1 MNCTRRSFLK
11 GSLATIFFSNFNVPL
26 YGSIK
31 NPKKNIV
38 IISLRGGM
46 DGLTAVPVND
56 SLINRYRS
64 DLILNNKLKLNSD
77 FSLHPKLKTL
87 HSLWSENLAAVVHAT
102 NIPYTE
108 RSHFDGQNIMETG
121 ALKAYTEKT
130 GWLGRGMKSAGLY
143 GSSLALSLPMPLL
156 LRGVEKNNNYYPTW
170 MHLPKREVIERIT
183 RAYDGVEQDKLQEVY
198 NVIMNRPLTMQG
210 GDETLDSLSKRTAQI
225 LKDPLGPKVAVFD
238 LEGFDTHTA
247 QGTDNGEHADNL
259 QDVDLIIKNLHA
271 GMGSD
276 FDNTLILTLTEFGRT
291 VEQNGGNGT
300 EHGYGS
306 AILMAGGLLKKSQ
319 IFTDWPGLKKGDLF
333 QGRDL
338 HSTIDSRSIYASA
351 MTAVFDVEFD
361 RLRHDV
367 FWNEDIKDVSSLL
380 FRI

>member
-31 NPKKNIV
+31 DPKKNIV

-319 IFTDWPGLKKGDLF
+319 VFTDWPGLKKGDLF

-367 FWNEDIKDVSSLL
+367 FWNEDIKDLSSLL

>member
-1 MNCTRRSFLK
+1 MNCSRRSFLK

-130 GWLGRGMKSAGLY
+130 GWLGRVMKSAGLY

-183 RAYDGVEQDKLQEVY
+183 RAYDGVEYDKLQEVY

-271 GMGSD
+271 GMGGD

-319 IFTDWPGLKKGDLF
+319 VFTDWPGLKKGNLF

-338 HSTIDSRSIYASA
+338 LSTIDSRSVYASA
-351 MTAVFDVEFD
+351 MSAVFDLEFA
-361 RLRHDV
+361 RIKNDV
-367 FWNEDIKDVSSLL
+367 FWNEDIKDLSNLL
-380 FRI
+380 FRV

>member
-102 NIPYTE
+102 NIPYKE

-319 IFTDWPGLKKGDLF
+319 VFTDWPGLKKGDLF

-351 MTAVFDVEFD
+351 MTAVFEVEFD
-361 RLRHDV
+361 RLRNDV

>member
-198 NVIMNRPLTMQG
+198 NVIMNRPLSMQG

-319 IFTDWPGLKKGDLF
+319 VFTDWPGLKKGDLF

>member
-64 DLILNNKLKLNSD
+64 DLILNNTLKLNSD

-306 AILMAGGLLKKSQ
+306 AILMAGGLLKKTQ
-319 IFTDWPGLKKGDLF
+319 LFTDWPGLKKGDLF

-338 HSTIDSRSIYASA
+338 LSTIDSRSIYASA

-367 FWNEDIKDVSSLL
+367 FWNEDIKDLSSLL

>member
-31 NPKKNIV
+31 DPKKNIV

-198 NVIMNRPLTMQG
+198 NLIMNRPLTMQG

-247 QGTDNGEHADNL
+247 QGTDNGEHAENL

-271 GMGSD
+271 GMGVD

-319 IFTDWPGLKKGDLF
+319 VFTDWPGLKKGNLF

-338 HSTIDSRSIYASA
+338 LSTIDSRSVYASA
-351 MTAVFDVEFD
+351 MSAVFDVEFD
-361 RLRHDV
+361 RIKNDV
-367 FWNEDIKDVSSLL
+367 FWNEDIKDLSNLL
-380 FRI
+380 FRV

>member
-87 HSLWSENLAAVVHAT
+87 YSLWSENLAAVVHAT

-121 ALKAYTEKT
+121 ALKAYTKKT

-319 IFTDWPGLKKGDLF
+319 VFTDWPGLKKGDLF

>member
-64 DLILNNKLKLNSD
+64 DLILNNKLKINSD

-130 GWLGRGMKSAGLY
+130 GWLGRGMKSAGLF

-210 GDETLDSLSKRTAQI
+210 GDETLDSLSKRTAEI

-319 IFTDWPGLKKGDLF
+319 VFTDWPGLKKGDLF

>member
-87 HSLWSENLAAVVHAT
+87 HSLWSENLPAVVHAT
-102 NIPYTE
+102 NIPYAE

-319 IFTDWPGLKKGDLF
+319 VFTDWPGLKKGDLF

-361 RLRHDV
+361 RLRNDV

>member
-259 QDVDLIIKNLHA
+259 QDVDLIFKNLHA

-319 IFTDWPGLKKGDLF
+319 VFTDWPGLKKGDLF

-380 FRI
+380 FRV

>member
-64 DLILNNKLKLNSD
+64 DLILDNKLKLNSD

-87 HSLWSENLAAVVHAT
+87 HSLWSENLASVVHAT

-156 LRGVEKNNNYYPTW
+156 LRGVEKNNNYFPTW

-198 NVIMNRPLTMQG
+198 NVVMNRPLTMQG
-210 GDETLDSLSKRTAQI
+210 GDETLDSLSKRTAEI
-225 LKDPLGPKVAVFD
+225 LKDPMGPKVAVFD

-319 IFTDWPGLKKGDLF
+319 VFTDWPGLKKGDLF

>member
-319 IFTDWPGLKKGDLF
+319 VFTDWPGLKKGDLF

-338 HSTIDSRSIYASA
+338 YSTIDSRSIYASA

>member
-64 DLILNNKLKLNSD
+64 DLILDNKLKLNSD

-156 LRGVEKNNNYYPTW
+156 LRGVEKNNNYFPTW

-319 IFTDWPGLKKGDLF
+319 VFTDWPGLKKGDLF

>member
-156 LRGVEKNNNYYPTW
+156 LRGVEKNNNYFPTW

-276 FDNTLILTLTEFGRT
+276 FENTLILTLTEFGRT

-319 IFTDWPGLKKGDLF
+319 VFTDWPGLKKGELF

-338 HSTIDSRSIYASA
+338 LSTIDSRSVYASA
-351 MTAVFDVEFD
+351 MTAVFDIEFD

>member
-26 YGSIK
+26 YGSIE

-225 LKDPLGPKVAVFD
+225 LSDPLGPKVAVFD

-319 IFTDWPGLKKGDLF
+319 VFTDWPGLKKGDLF

>member
-130 GWLGRGMKSAGLY
+130 GWLGRGMKSAGLF

-319 IFTDWPGLKKGDLF
+319 VFTDWPGLKKGDLF

>member
-156 LRGVEKNNNYYPTW
+156 VRGVEQNNNYYPTW

-319 IFTDWPGLKKGDLF
+319 LFTDWPGLKKGDLF

>member
-26 YGSIK
+26 YGSTK

-319 IFTDWPGLKKGDLF
+319 VFTDWPGLKKGDLF

-367 FWNEDIKDVSSLL
+367 FWNEDIKDLSNLL
-380 FRI
+380 FRV

>member
-26 YGSIK
+26 YGLIK
-31 NPKKNIV
+31 DPKKNIV

-319 IFTDWPGLKKGDLF
+319 VFTDWPGLKKGDLF

-367 FWNEDIKDVSSLL
+367 FWNEDIKDLSSLL

>member
-26 YGSIK
+26 YGLIK

-319 IFTDWPGLKKGDLF
+319 VFTDWPGLKKGDLF

>member
-130 GWLGRGMKSAGLY
+130 GWLGRGMKSAGLF

-319 IFTDWPGLKKGDLF
+319 VFTDWPGLKKGDLF

-361 RLRHDV
+361 RLRNDV

>member
-1 MNCTRRSFLK
+1 MNCTRRNFLIGGSTTLFLSGFFPKISFA
-11 GSLATIFFSNFNVPL
+11 SMQ
-26 YGSIK
+26 
-31 NPKKNIV
+31 KKNLI

-46 DGLTAVPVND
+46 DGLTAVPVIGD
-56 SLINRYRS
+56 KRLKKLRKK
-64 DLILNNKLKLNSD
+64 LILEDVLKLNSD
-77 FSLHPKLKTL
+77 FGLHPKLEIF
-87 HSLWSENLAAVVHAT
+87 HQLWKEDKAAFVHAT
-102 NIPYTE
+102 NIPYTG

-121 ALKAYTEKT
+121 ALKAYVEKT

-156 LRGVEKNNNYYPTW
+156 LRGVEKNNNYFPTW
-170 MHLPKREVIERIT
+170 MSLPKREIIERIT

-247 QGTDNGEHADNL
+247 QGTDNGEHAENL

-271 GMGSD
+271 GMGGD

-319 IFTDWPGLKKGDLF
+319 VFTDWPGLKKGNLF

-338 HSTIDSRSIYASA
+338 LSTIDSRSVYASA
-351 MTAVFDVEFD
+351 MSTVFDLDFKRIEKE
-361 RLRHDV
+361 V
-367 FWNEDIKDVSSLL
+367 FFGDKLQNLSDKL
-380 FRI
+380 FKA

>member
-306 AILMAGGLLKKSQ
+306 AILMVGGLLKKAQ
-319 IFTDWPGLKKGDLF
+319 VFTDWPGLKKGDLF

>member
-31 NPKKNIV
+31 DPKKNIV

-319 IFTDWPGLKKGDLF
+319 VFTNWPGLKKGDLF

-367 FWNEDIKDVSSLL
+367 FWNEDIKDLSSLL

>member
-259 QDVDLIIKNLHA
+259 QDVDLIIKNLHD

-319 IFTDWPGLKKGDLF
+319 VYTDWPGLKKGDLF

>member
-87 HSLWSENLAAVVHAT
+87 HSLWTENLAAVVHAT

-276 FDNTLILTLTEFGRT
+276 FENTLILTLTEFGRT

-319 IFTDWPGLKKGDLF
+319 VFTDWPGLKKGDLF

-351 MTAVFDVEFD
+351 MSAVFDVEFD

>member
-183 RAYDGVEQDKLQEVY
+183 RAYDGVEHDKLQEVY

-306 AILMAGGLLKKSQ
+306 AILMAGGLLKKAQ
-319 IFTDWPGLKKGDLF
+319 VFTDWPGLKKRGLV
-333 QGRDL
+333 
-338 HSTIDSRSIYASA
+338 SRARFA
-351 MTAVFDVEFD
+351 
-361 RLRHDV
+361 
-367 FWNEDIKDVSSLL
+367 
-380 FRI
+380 

>member
-102 NIPYTE
+102 NIPYKE

-319 IFTDWPGLKKGDLF
+319 VFTDWPGLKKGDLF

-351 MTAVFDVEFD
+351 MTSVFEVEFD
-361 RLRHDV
+361 RLRNDV

>member
-26 YGSIK
+26 YGSIQ

-56 SLINRYRS
+56 SLIGKYRS
-64 DLILNNKLKLNSD
+64 DLVLKNKLKLNSD
-77 FSLHPKLKTL
+77 FSLHPKLQTL
-87 HSLWSENLAAVVHAT
+87 HNLWSQNLASVVHAT

-121 ALKAYTEKT
+121 ALKAYVEKT

-156 LRGVEKNNNYYPTW
+156 LRGVEKNNNYFPTW
-170 MHLPKREVIERIT
+170 MSLPKREIIERIT

-247 QGTDNGEHADNL
+247 QGTDNGEHAENL

-271 GMGSD
+271 GMGGD

-319 IFTDWPGLKKGDLF
+319 VFTDWPGLKKGNLF

-338 HSTIDSRSIYASA
+338 LSTIDSRSVYASA
-351 MTAVFDVEFD
+351 MSAVFDVEFD
-361 RLRHDV
+361 RIKNDV
-367 FWNEDIKDVSSLL
+367 FWNEDIKDLSNLL
-380 FRI
+380 FKV

>member
-26 YGSIK
+26 YGSIQS
-31 NPKKNIV
+31 PKKNIV

-46 DGLTAVPVND
+46 DGLAAVPVSD
-56 SLINRYRS
+56 PLINRYRS
-64 DLILNNKLKLNSD
+64 ELILNKKLRIDSD

-87 HSLWSENLAAVVHAT
+87 HTLWSKNLAAVIHAT
-102 NIPYTE
+102 NIPYTK

-121 ALKAYTEKT
+121 ALKAYVQKT

-143 GSSLALSLPMPLL
+143 ESGLALSLPMPLL

-170 MHLPKREVIERIT
+170 MSLPKREIIEKIT
-183 RAYDGVEQDKLQEVY
+183 QAYEGIEKDKLQDIY
-198 NVIMNRPLTMQG
+198 NVILNRPLTMQG
-210 GDETLDSLSKRTAQI
+210 GDESLETLSKRTAKI

-247 QGTDNGEHADNL
+247 QGNDNGEHAENL
-259 QDVDLIIKNLHA
+259 QDVDLIIRNLYE
-271 GMGSD
+271 GMGSE
-276 FDNTLILTLTEFGRT
+276 FDNTLIMTLTEFGRT

-306 AILMAGGLLKKSQ
+306 AILMAGGILKKSQ
-319 IFTDWPGLKKGDLF
+319 VYTDWPGLKKSNLF
-333 QGRDL
+333 EDRDL
-338 HSTIDSRSIYASA
+338 LSTIDARSIYASA
-351 MTAVFDVEFD
+351 MSSVFSTDFEKIKK
-361 RLRHDV
+361 DV
-367 FWNEDIKDVSSLL
+367 FWNEDIKDLSSQL
-380 FRI
+380 FRS

>member
-64 DLILNNKLKLNSD
+64 DLILDNKLKLNSD

-87 HSLWSENLAAVVHAT
+87 HSLWSDNLAVVVHAT

-238 LEGFDTHTA
+238 IEGFDTHTA

-276 FDNTLILTLTEFGRT
+276 FENTLILTLTEFGRT

-319 IFTDWPGLKKGDLF
+319 VFTDWPGLKKGDLF

-351 MTAVFDVEFD
+351 MSAVFDVEFD

>member
-11 GSLATIFFSNFNVPL
+11 GSLATIFFSNFNIPL

-170 MHLPKREVIERIT
+170 MQLPKREVIERIT

-276 FDNTLILTLTEFGRT
+276 FENTLILTLTEFGRT

-319 IFTDWPGLKKGDLF
+319 VFTDWPGLKKGDLF

-351 MTAVFDVEFD
+351 MSAVFDVEFD

>member
-64 DLILNNKLKLNSD
+64 DLILDNKLKLNSD

-198 NVIMNRPLTMQG
+198 NVIMNRPLTMKG

-319 IFTDWPGLKKGDLF
+319 VFTDWPGLKKGDLF

-351 MTAVFDVEFD
+351 MTAVFDVEFG

>member
-87 HSLWSENLAAVVHAT
+87 HSFWSENLAAVVHAT

-319 IFTDWPGLKKGDLF
+319 VFTDWPGLKKGDLF

-338 HSTIDSRSIYASA
+338 HSTIASRSIYASA

-380 FRI
+380 FKI

>member
-183 RAYDGVEQDKLQEVY
+183 RAYDEVEQDKLQEVY

-319 IFTDWPGLKKGDLF
+319 VFTDWPGLKKGDLF

>member
-319 IFTDWPGLKKGDLF
+319 VFTDWPGLKKGDLF

-367 FWNEDIKDVSSLL
+367 FWNEGIKDVSSLL

>member
-46 DGLTAVPVND
+46 DGLTAVPVNN

-87 HSLWSENLAAVVHAT
+87 HSLWSENLAAIVHAT

-319 IFTDWPGLKKGDLF
+319 VFTDWPGLKKGDLF

>member
-64 DLILNNKLKLNSD
+64 DLILNNKLKINSD

-210 GDETLDSLSKRTAQI
+210 GDETLDSLSKRTAEI

-319 IFTDWPGLKKGDLF
+319 VFTDWPGLKKGDLF

-367 FWNEDIKDVSSLL
+367 FWNEDIKDLSSLL

>member
-102 NIPYTE
+102 NIPYTD

-319 IFTDWPGLKKGDLF
+319 VFTDWPGLKKGDLF

-351 MTAVFDVEFD
+351 MTAVFEVEFD
-361 RLRHDV
+361 RLRNDV